1 METEVETPVETNL
14 RFGNRIG
21 NKPGGNWKHEVPGLF
36 PLHPLAWQADKA
48 FWKQR
53 NAFARTPPHTPQGA
67 REAKGL
73 RVRGWVRARA
83 NVFPVSI
90 AARFLPGG
98 YAPRRRREQ
107 SRFRAQFVSGV
118 RFF

>member
-1 METEVETPVETNL
+1 METEVETRVETDL

-21 NKPGGNWKHEVPGLF
+21 NKPSGNWKRGVSKLF
-36 PLHPLAWQADKA
+36 PPHPLVRQAHKA

-73 RVRGWVRARA
+73 RVRGWVCARA
-83 NVFPVSI
+83 NVFPVSS

-98 YAPRRRREQ
+98 RAPGPPREQ
-107 SRFRAQFVSGV
+107 SRP
-118 RFF
+118 